1 MLKILL
7 VEKIF
12 EEGIRLL
19 AQHGE
24 VLLSPS
30 TNENVLIK
38 KVRDVDG
45 IVVRTSSLSSK
56 VIRAGQKLKVIGRHG
71 IGFENIDVE
80 AATQKGVVVVYTP
93 MAHIR
98 SVVEHIVGMM
108 LYMCKKLHAADQA
121 LREGQFNLTGTLC
134 SRPSPSRGTI

>member
-80 AATQKGVVVVYTP
+80 AATQKGVVVVP
-93 MAHIR
+93 WRI
-98 SVVEHIVGMM
+98 SDPLSSISLG
-108 LYMCKKLHAADQA
+108 
-121 LREGQFNLTGTLC
+121 
-134 SRPSPSRGTI
+134 